1 MHFKKAI
8 KMKTKKWIIAILLM
22 PLLMNCSSENMNSRG
37 TVALVEK
44 YINAVEELDY
54 STMESLLADEYVGL
68 GPSFTDSINKSQ
80 ALESWKYN
88 VENLY
93 ESIKYTRMQNA
104 SVKIESG
111 PNQGNWVSSWS
122 ELTIRYKNK
131 ASVVI
136 WANTTYK
143 IENDKIVKSFTFYNE
158 ADALRQLGYIFIH
171 PNDL

>member
-1 MHFKKAI
+1 
-8 KMKTKKWIIAILLM
+8 MKINKWIIAVLLL
-22 PLLMNCSSENMNSRG
+22 PFLMNCSSESINTQG
-37 TVALVEK
+37 HIGLVEK
-44 YINAVEELDY
+44 YIKAVEELDH
-54 STMESLLADEYVGL
+54 STMESLLSDDYVGL

-88 VENLY
+88 VDNLY

-104 SVKIESG
+104 AVKIETG

-158 ADALRQLGYIFIH
+158 ADALRQLGFVFIH